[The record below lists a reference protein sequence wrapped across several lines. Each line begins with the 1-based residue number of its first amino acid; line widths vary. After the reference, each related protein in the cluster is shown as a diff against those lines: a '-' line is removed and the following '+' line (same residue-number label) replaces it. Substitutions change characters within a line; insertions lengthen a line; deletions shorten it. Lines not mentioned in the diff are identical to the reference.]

1 MLYSDKL
8 SQSLTYSMESES
20 TCPETPT
27 LFPKKYATPKTL
39 IHILGIK
46 RTGVS
51 SSTNIQSSHT
61 ETSSQNQ
68 QLKQEDHITE

>member
-27 LFPKKYATPKTL
+27 LLKKYATPKTL

-68 QLKQEDHITE
+68 QLKQDDHITE